1 VSDGARCKLL
11 EDFSAKVI
19 TEKES
24 LKRELEAHNAVYH
37 TMRDAFMEYKARHES
52 EDARGVVGERSS
64 LEEFISETSGTA
76 DKKRGEFALVASL
89 RSELAAAQADAA
101 ATKSAADEREARL
114 LAKLEET
121 YSAESYSADE
131 WAEHSKEVEKRTRDV
146 CEKHYNDER
155 EKVNMEREKVD
166 VRCKTEMIKLA
177 KQVDADARAD
187 ARAESEAK
195 MSHLKKS
202 NSGQLAKLRS
212 AMASAKAEASARE
225 AALKGKLGDARV
237 KLMQL
242 DSSTLGCAPAAVDA
256 VDARK
261 RHADELTPGD
271 LTKKPTDEMDAHRG
285 PSAGH
290 DNAEA
295 MTQTH
300 ESDRRAW
307 AVTTIVVFA
316 VAADIAREATELEQR
331 LQAERDVCAKL
342 VERSKKTED
351 ELEAVSKEADD
362 AWDNRDEWEERS
374 TKIEKE
380 AKRAA
385 EQVEKK
391 LKAALAGRRR
401 AGALAADGSTRRY
414 AQLGAGAT
422 RQAQER
428 DGVCEGGGER
438 ARGGAQMR
446 AEGRAREVGARKRGA
461 HEDACRRARCAAG
474 VCDC

>member
-1 VSDGARCKLL
+1 VSDAARCKLL

-37 TMRDAFMEYKARHES
+37 TMRDAFMEYKASHES
-52 EDARGVVGERSS
+52 EDARGVVGERNSPKPPAPP
-64 LEEFISETSGTA
+64 LE
-76 DKKRGEFALVASL
+76 DKKGGAEIALVASL

-101 ATKSAADEREARL
+101 GAKSAADERESRL
-114 LAKLEET
+114 VAKLEET

-212 AMASAKAEASARE
+212 AMASAMAEASACD

-242 DSSTLGCAPAAVDA
+242 DASPLGCAPAAVDA

-261 RHADELTPGD
+261 RRKRHADELTPDD

-290 DNAEA
+290 DDAEA

-374 TKIEKE
+374 KKIEKE
-380 AKRAA
+380 TKRAA
-385 EQVEKK
+385 EQAEKK

-401 AGALAADGSTRRY
+401 AGALARWRRM
-414 AQLGAGAT
+414 Q
-422 RQAQER
+422 
-428 DGVCEGGGER
+428 
-438 ARGGAQMR
+438 
-446 AEGRAREVGARKRGA
+446 
-461 HEDACRRARCAAG
+461 
-474 VCDC
+474 